1 VSSRNVLVAA
11 LALGLAAAP
20 AAAQTREIQN
30 EVNAKLATERAR
42 LAEEQVRADRDQ
54 ATRERYEEIEI
65 MARLLDRGLSKLAG
79 VGFHGGS
86 RIGELAFSPDGKLLV
101 SEVDGTVRLWD
112 AAAGSQVGGH
122 GDLDGN
128 VRLWD
133 VRTGKQLG
141 PHAAVEFPNMQ
152 GVYLKGQGIVFTAT
166 VPLHFQKPVAGADKP
181 APKPLTEW
189 ERVRKELRGEKVEP
203 DKGKDHDDT
212 SLADAVLKVLAEN
225 GKNLT
230 RLPDGENVTVAL
242 TLLPAQT
249 CASCHGGKSG
259 GGPALL
265 RGQMMGP
272 GSMGGPPGTGNM
284 QVGGPGVGSAGG
296 ISAGGPIGSGAGSA
310 GTSKLDAAPLAEFRR
325 HALMGDLALKQNDF
339 KQAAEAYGKAISV
352 EDLAGDSAQL
362 ESIEVATKLARAL
375 LAQGKTAEAERAF
388 DLVAQRTERLKGGK
402 RADNPAEKKS
412 DVALPAKLI
421 ITVPKKL
428 LDPKTSLDEFRK
440 GVSVEYLNFDKAV
453 AKP

>member
-20 AAAQTREIQN
+20 AAAQTREVQN

-65 MARLLDRGLSKLAG
+65 MARLLDRGLGKLAG
-79 VGFHGGS
+79 VGFHGGT
-86 RIGELAFSPDGKLLV
+86 RIGEFAFSPDGKLLV
-101 SEVDGTVRLWD
+101 SEVDGTVRLSD
-112 AAAGSQVGGH
+112 ATAGSQVREYR
-122 GDLDGN
+122 DFTGN

-133 VRTGKQLG
+133 AVTGKQLG
-141 PHAAVEFPNMQ
+141 PHAAVQFPNMQ

-203 DKGKDHDDT
+203 DKARDHDDT

-259 GGPALL
+259 GGPALM
-265 RGQMMGP
+265 RGLMGA
-272 GSMGGPPGTGNM
+272 GSMGGPPGAGNM
-284 QVGGPGVGSAGG
+284 QVGGPGVASGG
-296 ISAGGPIGSGAGSA
+296 ASSGGTLIGSGAGVDVASN
-310 GTSKLDAAPLAEFRR
+310 LAEFRKY
-325 HALMGDLALKQNDF
+325 ALMGDLALKQNDF

-402 RADNPAEKKS
+402 RADKPAEKKP

-440 GVSVEYLNFDKAV
+440 GVSVEHLNFDKPAT
-453 AKP
+453 KKDDTDKH